1 MLQSQIIKNGQQLNV
16 MAGVKSVVR
25 NDLMIVGGPG
35 NQAYTVATADYAA
48 QAGAVGIASNIQ
60 VNASAVPYAG
70 TRAGV
75 ARDRSGAI
83 YITGTNSS
91 GNLVIYKY
99 DANGVPLMSAIL
111 DATATSVNAPYLFQL
126 QSGGF
131 ACVYARAT
139 GLLYFV
145 IFDAGLSLIA
155 GPVSVATERATAN
168 VVYHT
173 ACSLSGGG
181 FAIVYQTSAGTAI
194 NLATFSNVGAAV
206 LAATGIQVLAGSA
219 AQVFLRVGQLSSGN
233 LVVAFHGT
241 MTAGGI
247 AGTSFV
253 IVTVG
258 GGAVA
263 GPTSLDSTSNLG
275 LVELSIMSGFFAL
288 ATPNNT
294 NLVAAVF
301 NNAGA
306 QQGSTYTV
314 GNTLNA
320 ITQPQFK
327 IVNDAVSQFWLVWL
341 SSVNNGF
348 NVIGITSAGVTG
360 TSATALAPTINAAAA
375 ALDAALVNNILAVFT
390 ASTTTAGQF
399 LTTVALPNSSLGYL
413 APSLRLGP
421 VAIGSAAATTGSR
434 GPRCIGGG
442 DGLYLG
448 TSSPPGQP
456 TNVPPT
462 NGDFTAILLWDQLN
476 VATTRLG
483 VQKFEASA
491 VVGIGLTAVANGAP
505 GTIMTINPGPGEYI
519 TNPVGG
525 ASGTPFNHL
534 ISTPA
539 GTSGVIYQSGV
550 GLAGLTSP
558 LVGTGTFTPGMLMA
572 FAGSSAPSGW
582 ALCGGQ
588 AISRTVFAALFAQIG
603 TNYGAGD
610 GSSTFNVIDL
620 RGRIPAGLDD
630 MNGVPAG
637 RLTATTMT
645 PNGTTLGANGG
656 SQTNAAG
663 VTVNSI
669 SVGVSGGISGNTFG
683 SISVSATGTS
693 DLPIGGGSAG
703 GGGTDFATNTHTHG
717 LNVTGSTSG
726 ALGVTG
732 SFSGAG
738 TGTGS
743 GFTATFGICQPTI
756 LVNWLIKL

>member
-16 MAGVKSVVR
+16 MAGVKQVVR

-35 NQAYTVATADYAA
+35 NQAYTIATADYAS

-70 TRAGV
+70 TRAAV
-75 ARDRSGAI
+75 ARDRTGAI
-83 YITGTNSS
+83 YMAGTNSS
-91 GNLVIYKY
+91 GNLVIYKH
-99 DANGVPLMSAIL
+99 DANGIPLASAVV

-155 GPVSVATERATAN
+155 GPIAVATERATAN
-168 VVYHT
+168 VVYHS
-173 ACSLSGGG
+173 ACALSGGG

-194 NLATFSNVGAAV
+194 NLATYSNTGAAV
-206 LAATGIQVLAGSA
+206 LAATGIQVLAATA
-219 AQVFLRVGQLSSGN
+219 AQVFIRMGQLSSGN
-233 LVVAFHGT
+233 LVVAFDGT

-247 AGTSFV
+247 AGTSVV
-253 IVTVG
+253 IVTPA

-263 GPTSLDSTSNLG
+263 GPISLDSVANLG
-275 LVELSIMSGFFAL
+275 LVELSIMSGFFAV
-288 ATPNNT
+288 ATTNAT
-294 NLVAAVF
+294 NLIAAVF
-301 NNAGA
+301 NNAGV

-314 GNTLNA
+314 GNTLSA
-320 ITQPQFK
+320 ITHPQFK

-341 SSVNNGF
+341 SSVNNGI
-348 NVIGITSAGVTG
+348 NVIGITSGGATG
-360 TSATALAPTINAAAA
+360 TAATAIAPTIIAASSSI
-375 ALDAALVNNILAVFT
+375 DAALINNIIAVFT
-390 ASTTTAGQF
+390 ASTTNGGQF
-399 LTTVALPNSSLGYL
+399 LTTIALPNASLGYL

-421 VAIGSAAATTGSR
+421 VVIGAVAATTGAR

-442 DGLYLG
+442 DGMYVG
-448 TSSPPGQP
+448 TSPPAGQP
-456 TNVPPT
+456 VNVPPT

-525 ASGTPFNHL
+525 SSGTPFNHL

-558 LVGTGTFTPGMLMA
+558 LVGTGTFTPAMLMA
-572 FAGSSAPSGW
+572 FAGSSVPSGW

-588 AISRTVFAALFAQIG
+588 ALSRSVFASLFAQIG
-603 TNYGAGD
+603 TTYGSGD

-620 RGRIPAGLDD
+620 RGRVPAGLDD
-630 MNGVPAG
+630 MNGIAAG

-645 PNGTTLGANGG
+645 PNGTTLGASGG
-656 SQTNAAG
+656 NQTNSAG

-669 SVGVSGGISGNTFG
+669 SVSVSGGISGSTFG
-683 SISVSATGTS
+683 SITANVSGTTGNASNLTGA
-693 DLPIGGGSAG
+693 DGGGNTSAP
-703 GGGTDFATNTHTHG
+703 DHTHNFSG
-717 LNVTGSTSG
+717 SGSTSG
-726 ALGVTG
+726 GLGVTG
-732 SFSGAG
+732 TFSGSG
-738 TGTGS
+738 SGTGS
-743 GFTATFGICQPTI
+743 GFTATFSVCQPTV